1 MQTRQPGN
9 ATAVQTFSLA
19 GKVSCEEIVLCLPA
33 DNINDNDWTWK
44 ELVHTNCIIR
54 TLRDRVV
61 FVHADLFESHEHNE
75 M

>member
-19 GKVSCEEIVLCLPA
+19 GKASRNEIFLCLPA
-33 DNINDNDWTWK
+33 DNINDNAWTWK
-44 ELVHTNCIIR
+44 ELVHKNCIIG
-54 TLRDRVV
+54 TLRGA
-61 FVHADLFESHEHNE
+61 FAQSDLCENHEREE

>member
-9 ATAVQTFSLA
+9 ATAVQTFSFA
-19 GKVSCEEIVLCLPA
+19 GKASRKEIFLCLPA

-44 ELVHTNCIIR
+44 ELVYKILHYR
-54 TLRDRVV
+54 TLKGA
-61 FVHADLFESHEHNE
+61 FAWSDLFENPEREE